1 MASKGG
7 IRILLAAMVAC
18 LLAVA
23 PYANAAVDCETVK
36 TQLTPCVGYVQG
48 IDPVPAPGCCQ
59 GINNLIPLGRTTAD
73 RQQICV
79 CLNELLPTVSGLIPT
94 KVTEVLQKCGF
105 NFFFPIQLPIDCSR
119 YIIPRR

>member
-1 MASKGG
+1 
-7 IRILLAAMVAC
+7 MVAC

-23 PYANAAVDCETVK
+23 PCANAAVDCETVK

-48 IDPVPAPGCCQ
+48 IDPVPAAGCCQ

-79 CLNELLPTVSGLIPT
+79 QAACNCLTQLFRGVNLGRARTLPASCGVSIPYPMSPT
-94 KVTEVLQKCGF
+94 T
-105 NFFFPIQLPIDCSR
+105 NCSTIR
-119 YIIPRR
+119 

>member
-18 LLAVA
+18 LLAVV
-23 PYANAAVDCETVK
+23 PCANAAVDCETVK

-59 GINNLIPLGRTTAD
+59 GINNLIQLVGTTAD

-79 CLNELLPTVSGLIPT
+79 CLNELLPTVPGLILAKIPDLL
-94 KVTEVLQKCGF
+94 KNCGISIS
-105 NFFFPIQLPIDCSR
+105 FPIPPPTDCSM
-119 YIIPRR
+119 